1 MSESGLAKIGVIGI
15 GTMGNGIAQVFAQ
28 CGNDVNL
35 IDVKQEFLD
44 RAMGTIEKNL
54 GRMVKKEKISEEDAK
69 ATLGR
74 LRTLSSAN
82 PSEASTPRSAAVS
95 TLPDR
100 NAAW

>member
-1 MSESGLAKIGVIGI
+1 MKVSVIGC

-35 IDVKQEFLD
+35 IDIKQDYLD

-54 GRMVKKEKISEEDAK
+54 GRMVKKEKISEADAS

-74 LRTLSSAN
+74 LNVATELKAAAD
-82 PSEASTPRSAAVS
+82 SELVV
-95 TLPDR
+95 
-100 NAAW
+100 